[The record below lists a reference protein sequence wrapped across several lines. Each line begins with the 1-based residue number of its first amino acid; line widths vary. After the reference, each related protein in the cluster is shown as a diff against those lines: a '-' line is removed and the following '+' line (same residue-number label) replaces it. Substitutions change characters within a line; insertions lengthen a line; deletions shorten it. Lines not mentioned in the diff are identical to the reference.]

1 MTSEG
6 ITTGSAAPPR
16 SADGPGTDRFVAV
29 RASAGT
35 GKTHALTTRVI
46 ALLADGTPPEEIF
59 AATFARKAAGE
70 ILARVL
76 RRIADAADPTQPAA
90 TTRLADELGAPGLG
104 FEAFLAILATLT
116 AALGRVAIGTLDA
129 FFVSAA
135 DAARYELGL
144 PEGWG
149 VGGEAE
155 IAGQR
160 RRAIHAALA
169 DGEATA
175 AALATLL
182 VQASGGGTT
191 RGLEDAVG
199 GIVADLAALHRQA
212 DATAWEPLAVPPPP
226 AASAVGTALAT
237 LRAAT
242 FTDQRI
248 GTARDAG
255 LEAFDAGRYRDFLAK
270 GIAAKLVAGETTY
283 YRKPIADDVVT
294 AYGVLI
300 AVARTAV
307 IARIVEQTRAMREWL
322 DRHAAALDRLV
333 RRTGIVSFD
342 DVTRLVGDAAADGT
356 LDAARWRGIP
366 FAKHLLLDEFQ
377 DTSLGQWR
385 VLERLAEH
393 TATSGGTFFAVGDA
407 KQAIYGWRGGEA
419 TLFDALGGFFADGTV
434 PLRSRALREN
444 WRSSPAVLDAVNALF
459 GALGTCPQ
467 LADAPEVVAEW
478 NRSFQPHVAAARTL
492 DLPGWVRLRTAP
504 AGDGSTGDLFR
515 TAADRARALSAAN
528 PGRTVAVLVRTNAG
542 AEQVI
547 ARLRGAGVAASAEGG
562 QPLSDSPAV
571 ELVLS
576 VLSLV
581 DHPSDT
587 VARFHVGSSV
597 LSGDFMLDGAGA
609 VAASPPAS
617 FLAALERTRRRL
629 IDDGYA
635 AVLGDLATRIAPV
648 AGTRDGRRLEQLL
661 VMARDHDARHGGSDG
676 LVRTAPFV
684 ARVRTERVAD
694 PEPAAIRV
702 MTIHKSK
709 GLEFDIVVLTDLDRK
724 LVPHHPRVVIDRPA
738 VRGRVL
744 PPIRGLLTGINGEI
758 APLLPAPWPDCHRR
772 ASHPLL
778 RESISTLY
786 VGMTR
791 AIQALEVIV
800 APAKPRAA
808 AAPHTIAGILRA
820 TLGAGAPASPDTL
833 LFSASHRADPA
844 DDRLPATSAQAA
856 PPAAAVHGP
865 VRLAPLP
872 ATGRRRGKPWRT
884 PSGQEGGS
892 AVAAAALLE
901 AGSLAAR
908 GVGTLLH
915 AWVEQVGWPAMLPD
929 DATLARI
936 ARDHPLV
943 AGQAATLAA
952 DFRAMCAVPAV
963 AALLA
968 EPVGHLPERLVLTGL
983 PPGPAVPVLWR
994 ERGFALAFDD
1004 GLLQGIVDRLV
1015 EWRRDGRAV
1024 AAEVI
1029 DFKFDGMGDATKP
1042 ADRARLL
1049 RDKTVFY
1056 APQLEA
1062 YRAAVARVLA
1072 IPERHVATSLVFM
1085 RAGTVVPVG

>member
-1 MTSEG
+1 MSA
-6 ITTGSAAPPR
+6 GSAAPRP
-16 SADGPGTDRFVAV
+16 SDGPGTDRFVAV

-35 GKTHALTTRVI
+35 GKTHALTTRLI

-76 RRIADAADPTQPAA
+76 RRLADAADPARPDA
-90 TTRLADELGAPGLG
+90 TARLAGDIGAPGLG
-104 FEAFLAILATLT
+104 AEAFLGILATLT
-116 AALGRVAIGTLDA
+116 GALGRVAIGTLDA

-149 VGGEAE
+149 VGNEAE
-155 IAGQR
+155 VAGQR
-160 RRAIHAALA
+160 RRAIHAALQ

-212 DATAWEPLAVPPPP
+212 DATAWEPLAVPPAP
-226 AASAVGTALAT
+226 AAADVTAAVAT
-237 LRAAT
+237 LRTVAFSHKKIAA
-242 FTDQRI
+242 
-248 GTARDAG
+248 AHEAS
-255 LEAFDAGRYRDFLAK
+255 LEAFEAGRFRDFLGS

-283 YRKPIADDVVT
+283 YKKPLADEVVA

-300 AVARTAV
+300 AVTRTAV

-322 DRHAAALDRLV
+322 DRHATALDGLV
-333 RRTGIVSFD
+333 RRTGVVSFD

-393 TATSGGTFFAVGDA
+393 TATSGGTFFAVGDS

-419 TLFDALGGFFADGTV
+419 TLFEALGGFFAAGPV
-434 PLRSRALREN
+434 PLREQSLRES
-444 WRSSPAVLDAVNALF
+444 WRSSPAVLEAVNALF
-459 GALGTCPQ
+459 GALAGCPQ

-478 NRSFQPHVAAARTL
+478 NRSFHPHVAAARNR
-492 DLPGWVRLRTAP
+492 DLAGWVRLRTAP
-504 AGDGSTGDLFR
+504 ADDGSAADLFR
-515 TAADRARALSAAN
+515 AAADRARDLATAN

-547 ARLRGAGVAASAEGG
+547 ARLRRDGIAASAEGG

-571 ELVLS
+571 ELLLS

-587 VARFHVGSSV
+587 VARFHVGASV
-597 LSGDFMLDGAGA
+597 LAGDLALDGAAA
-609 VAASPPAS
+609 VAREPSPA
-617 FLAALERTRRRL
+617 FLAALDRVRRRL
-629 IDDGYA
+629 VDDGHA
-635 AVLGDLATRIAPV
+635 AVLGDLATRLTPA
-648 AGTRDGRRLEQLL
+648 AGARDGRRLEQLL
-661 VMARDHDARHGGSDG
+661 VMARDHDVRHGGSAG

-684 ARVRTERVAD
+684 ARVRSERVAD

-724 LVPHHPRVVIDRPA
+724 LVPHHPRVVVDRPV
-738 VRGRVL
+738 VRGRAL
-744 PPIRGLLTGINGEI
+744 TPIRGLLTGLNGDV

-772 ASHPLL
+772 AAHPLL

-791 AIQALEVIV
+791 AIQALEVII
-800 APAKPRAA
+800 APAGPRSG
-808 AAPHTIAGILRA
+808 AAPQTIAGILRS
-820 TLGAGAPASPDTL
+820 TLGAGAAATPDTL
-833 LFSASHRADPA
+833 LYAVGHRTDPA
-844 DDRLPATSAQAA
+844 DDRLPTATATAATAPASA
-856 PPAAAVHGP
+856 VVGP
-865 VRLAPLP
+865 VGLAPLP
-872 ATGRRRGKPWRT
+872 PTGRRRGRAWRT

-892 AVAAAALLE
+892 AVAARALLD
-901 AGSLAAR
+901 AGSVAAR
-908 GVGTLLH
+908 AVGTLLH
-915 AWVEQVGWPAMLPD
+915 TWIEQVGWPATLPD
-929 DATLARI
+929 DATLATI
-936 ARDHPLV
+936 ARDHPAV
-943 AGQAATLAA
+943 ADQVATLRA
-952 DFRAMCAVPAV
+952 DFRRMCAAPAI

-968 EPVGHLPERLVLTGL
+968 EPAPLLPERLVRTGL
-983 PPGPAVPVLWR
+983 APGPAVPVLRR
-994 ERGFALAFDD
+994 ERGFALAVDD
-1004 GLLQGIVDRLV
+1004 GLVQGIVDRLV
-1015 EWRRDGRAV
+1015 EWHRDGRAV

-1029 DFKFDGMGDATKP
+1029 DFKFDGIGDSARATP
-1042 ADRARLL
+1042 AERQRIRA
-1049 RDKTVFY
+1049 DKTAFY
-1056 APQLEA
+1056 TPQLEA
-1062 YRAAVARVLA
+1062 YRDAVARLLS
-1072 IPERHVATSLVFM
+1072 IDERHVTTTLVFM
-1085 RAGTVVPVG
+1085 RSAAVVELA